1 MVASFKKNT
10 ALMLLIGL
18 IVALFVSFVPT
29 NVAFADG
36 DIPKVIVNDNGG
48 ITIDGG
54 GFKQDSGK
62 SSWNQIIEKYRGFIV
77 GISGIA
83 AITMVV
89 IFIIQFLKLGASAG
103 NPQARSQALTGVLW
117 SGIAAAGL
125 GAVSLIVGLFY
136 NAI

>member
-1 MVASFKKNT
+1 MIASFKRNT
-10 ALMLLIGL
+10 ALMLLFGF
-18 IVALFVSFVPT
+18 IVALFVSFGAT
-29 NVAFADG
+29 DVAFANS
-36 DIPKVIVNDNGG
+36 DIPKVTVNDQGG

-54 GFKQDSGK
+54 GFKQEEGK

-77 GISGIA
+77 GISGVA

-103 NPQARSQALTGVLW
+103 NPQARSQALIGVLW